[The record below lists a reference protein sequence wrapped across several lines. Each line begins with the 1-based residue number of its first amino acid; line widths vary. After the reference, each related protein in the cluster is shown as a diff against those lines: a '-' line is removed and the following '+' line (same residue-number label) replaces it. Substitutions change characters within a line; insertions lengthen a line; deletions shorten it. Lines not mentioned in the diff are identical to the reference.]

1 MFILPLL
8 MMLTAAPQTF
18 EVHGELRQV
27 DPQQRRIVISAG
39 GKEHE
44 LRVPEEAEGL

>member
-1 MFILPLL
+1 MLILPLV

-39 GKEHE
+39 GKEHDTS
-44 LRVPEEAEGL
+44 RAGGGEGL